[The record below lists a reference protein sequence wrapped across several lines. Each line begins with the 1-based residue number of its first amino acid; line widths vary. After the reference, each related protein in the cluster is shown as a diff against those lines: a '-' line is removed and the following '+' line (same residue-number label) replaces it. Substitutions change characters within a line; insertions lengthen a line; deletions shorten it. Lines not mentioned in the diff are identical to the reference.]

1 MELHRFYCRS
11 IARYLVE
18 LTDAEAHHIVD
29 IYRLNKGDKIELFDG
44 RGTLATAV
52 ITRASSRKVALQV
65 RDLRISKKPD
75 RPQVIIAVS
84 VPKGQRF
91 DWLIG
96 KSTEL
101 GIDRICPVIFERT
114 VKQAANPN
122 IAQRWQNLAV
132 ASAKQ
137 CRRIFLPRIDKPVPV
152 QRAIEMLK
160 NDYKDAQILVGN
172 RDAKS
177 QSLMNYSFTDRDVI
191 AVVGPEGGVTEQEE
205 QLLENVGAESVR
217 ITETILRVE
226 TAALAFAVILTAR
239 RDAGK

>member
-1 MELHRFYCRS
+1 LHRFYCRS
-11 IARYLVE
+11 IARYLAE

-52 ITRASSRKVALQV
+52 ITRATSRKVALQI
-65 RDLRISKKPD
+65 RDLRVLK
-75 RPQVIIAVS
+75 RPEQPQIIIVVS
-84 VPKGQRF
+84 VPKGQRL

-96 KSTEL
+96 KCTEL
-101 GIDRICPVIFERT
+101 GIERICPAIFERT

-122 IAQRWQNLAV
+122 IVQRWQNLAV

-137 CRRIFLPRIDKPVPV
+137 CRRVFLPRIDKPLSLQQV
-152 QRAIEMLK
+152 IEKLK
-160 NDYKDAQILVGN
+160 NDYKNAQILVGN

-177 QSLMNYSFTDRDVI
+177 RSLMNYSFTDKDVI
-191 AVVGPEGGVTEQEE
+191 AVVGPEGGLTEQE
-205 QLLENVGAESVR
+205 QKLLESAGAKPVR
-217 ITETILRVE
+217 ITETILRIE
-226 TAALAFAVILTAR
+226 TAAFAFAVILTAR

>member
-18 LTDAEAHHIVD
+18 LTDAEAHHIVN
-29 IYRLNKGDKIELFDG
+29 IHRLTKGDKVELFDG

-52 ITRASSRKVALQV
+52 ITRASSRKVVLQV
-65 RDLRISKKPD
+65 KSFHVLKKPD

-122 IAQRWQNLAV
+122 IVQRWLNLAI

-137 CRRIFLPRIDKPVPV
+137 CRRIFLPRIDKPVSLQQV
-152 QRAIEMLK
+152 IEMLK

-172 RDAKS
+172 PDAES
-177 QSLMNYSFTDRDVI
+177 QSLMNKPLADKDII
-191 AVVGPEGGVTEQEE
+191 AVVGPEGGLTEQERK
-205 QLLENVGAESVR
+205 LLESAGAEPVR
-217 ITETILRVE
+217 ITETILRIE

>member
-1 MELHRFYCRS
+1 MHRFYCRS

-18 LTDAEAHHIVD
+18 LTDSEAHHIVD
-29 IYRLNKGDKIELFDG
+29 IYRLNKGDKVELFDG

-65 RDLRISKKPD
+65 KSFHVLKKPD

-96 KSTEL
+96 KCTEL

-122 IAQRWQNLAV
+122 IVQRWLNLAV

-137 CRRIFLPRIDKPVPV
+137 CRRIFLPRIDKPVSLKQV
-152 QRAIEMLK
+152 IEMLK

-172 RDAKS
+172 PDAKS

-191 AVVGPEGGVTEQEE
+191 AVVGPEGGLTEQEE

-217 ITETILRVE
+217 VTETILRVE
-226 TAALAFAVILTAR
+226 TASLAFAVILTAR